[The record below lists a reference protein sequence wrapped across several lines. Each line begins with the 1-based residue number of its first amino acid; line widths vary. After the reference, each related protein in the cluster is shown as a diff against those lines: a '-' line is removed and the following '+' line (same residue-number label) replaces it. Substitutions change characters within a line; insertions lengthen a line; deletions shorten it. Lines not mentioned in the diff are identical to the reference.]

1 MKRMKNVMLL
11 VVCFLFLSGCNY
23 ENEKE
28 VKTYFKEKYG
38 IDVIVTDWEEIHSGN
53 MGHVYHTVQV
63 KDNKNIQFRVEV
75 DGVFYSTI
83 IGDEYKDGK
92 NAYEA
97 YKKFKPTLKEIE
109 KLGFSKFE
117 EENTIQYITEHI
129 EEYLNNNLLL
139 TLKMNNKIDYS
150 QFESTELDRFFALL
164 QLIQRNNK
172 KITELNLKDNTGEH
186 TIFYYK
192 KIQKNPTKEDLL
204 LAMKNASRDYWTYLI
219 QTQVHDK
226 IKEIQ
231 NERFIFKEITCSYTK
246 NGDCPEYNV
255 TLDFND
261 GMLQYKNNPNL
272 IQDLTK
278 VATWVK
284 EELHNKQFNINLTYK
299 EGTKWEGR
307 MSSEDMEKSNS
318 VEDYMKEYFLEK

>member
-1 MKRMKNVMLL
+1 MKVIKNVILL
-11 VVCFLFLSGCNY
+11 AVCFLFLSGCNY

-63 KDNKNIQFRVEV
+63 KDNKHIQFRVEV
-75 DGVFYSTI
+75 DGLFYSTI

-97 YKKFKPTLKEIE
+97 YEKFKPILKEIE
-109 KLGFSKFE
+109 KLGFSE
-117 EENTIQYITEHI
+117 PEDENTIQYITDHI

-172 KITELNLKDNTGEH
+172 KIAELNIKDNTGEY
-186 TIFYYK
+186 TRFYYTN
-192 KIQKNPTKEDLL
+192 IQKNPTKEELL
-204 LAMKNASRDYWTYLI
+204 LAMKNASPDYWTYLI

-246 NGDCPEYNV
+246 NGDCPAYNV

-272 IQDLTK
+272 IEDLIK
-278 VATWVK
+278 VATWIK

-299 EGTKWEGR
+299 GGTKWEGR
-307 MSSEDMEKSNS
+307 MSSEDMEKRNS
-318 VEDYMKEYFLEK
+318 VEDYMKEYFREK